1 MRFNFLFVFLLQSGW
16 EQKMRMGK
24 RGRNRAEKH
33 IKTKPNESK
42 VNDIDQFEWVRDWR
56 RRGCIHWH
64 VLIKKMKL
72 YNNNKYR
79 LSATQYSIRTG
90 YIYKLLSFFHCC
102 IRWSFDIFF
111 HGPILH
117 PNSFSSFFCF
127 LRLADVGN
135 VLFSHIPVQGY
146 KPNFIVFN
154 LIL

>member
-56 RRGCIHWH
+56 RRGWIHWH

-90 YIYKLLSFFHCC
+90 YIYKLLSFSIAAYVDH
-102 IRWSFDIFF
+102 SIFF
-111 HGPILH
+111 STALFYIRIV
-117 PNSFSSFFCF
+117 FFFCCF

-135 VLFSHIPVQGY
+135 FCFLTFRCRGI
-146 KPNFIVFN
+146 N
-154 LIL
+154 LISLSLT